1 MADSSKSTVEDA
13 LKVTLT
19 EEYIPAELGSLG
31 IL

>member
-1 MADSSKSTVEDA
+1 MADSSKSTVDDA

-19 EEYIPAELGSLG
+19 EEYIPAELGFVG